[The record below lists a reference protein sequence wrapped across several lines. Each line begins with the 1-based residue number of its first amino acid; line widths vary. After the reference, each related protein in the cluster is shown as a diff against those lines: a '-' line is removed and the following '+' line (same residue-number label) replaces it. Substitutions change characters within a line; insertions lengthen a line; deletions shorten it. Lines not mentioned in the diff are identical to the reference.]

1 MKKMLAI
8 LLAVMMVLP
17 LCVGVTAADSK
28 PEVKPFVM
36 VNTEDVGV
44 TFDNLTYKILFW
56 SGSSEKYV
64 TEDHLKVDAMN
75 GVGGKTPTE
84 VAENLKPVFDEF
96 PDGTRY
102 LRLMSFRSALVGLL
116 EDHIFMEKGLAL
128 WNSWF
133 HEFITHYHSI
143 GGKLDGVVVD
153 VEFFDSFS
161 YGLTQERQKN
171 PYVYKEIVDNPNYAT
186 KIRPQLEER
195 GFQFWTN
202 ITDVTPEIYSIDGS
216 CGDAYA
222 QSRAIWN
229 VVIRNHYNQYVT
241 EAFAEAAELYPE
253 LKISDYVARTMYGWD
268 KNMSSSDGF
277 PTGGNY
283 YTAGNSNYVNTY
295 GSRPSGSFFKDGGI
309 PLYQNPPAYNDT
321 IWEDNPYNMTLWE
334 LICAKQLKESAPD
347 KRLTVTTVYY
357 NYSTREGSYCNTPY
371 YSEIMYHTGMLDPDP
386 FQAYC
391 IKNEMVRSG
400 TDVEFAMGILSK
412 QLDELTR
419 VAGYADREYINVPYS
434 WNDKYLLSGMYAGGR
449 NIWRISPDIYGT
461 NTTLQSFKVEGTKDP
476 TFTIEGQTVT
486 FPGGKI
492 IEDAAIP
499 QVGTCGYWVETPKD
513 VLPVKTYAADRYQQY
528 PAFME
533 TYESYKANAD
543 FDIGQANPMG
553 CWEMKKTKDSTAK
566 IVDADNGKALALSGT
581 YSLKLAKILKNIT
594 AGDSYAEN
602 QAWEIDV
609 TLPGA
614 MPADGEVVLLDI
626 YANKAKAEAG
636 GFRIAGGKI
645 YYDNA
650 GTYTELPGVNVSA
663 GGKFK
668 LQRTV
673 DFNNK
678 EAFTSTYT
686 VYDASGKLLAQ
697 AKDIPM
703 AKLELPVGKIGFSVT
718 NMVGTSVQ
726 LDNLKL
732 YVNGVGADLE
742 LYNAKT
748 GIKYTD
754 LETAKDSNTAY
765 RFSWMNATASEKVYS
780 IVAAFSNG
788 EEKVIETVKMAPGS
802 DCVNTGIVQVAA
814 GQTVK
819 IYARNDSKAEPENP
833 NAGPGAD
840 ANAGQQKAGLSGEE
854 VTMLIV
860 TIACVVVTAG
870 MIFVAVKLLK
880 KPAATKETKQEETE
894 EKAE

>member
-1 MKKMLAI
+1 
-8 LLAVMMVLP
+8 
-17 LCVGVTAADSK
+17 
-28 PEVKPFVM
+28 
-36 VNTEDVGV
+36 
-44 TFDNLTYKILFW
+44 
-56 SGSSEKYV
+56 
-64 TEDHLKVDAMN
+64 
-75 GVGGKTPTE
+75 
-84 VAENLKPVFDEF
+84 
-96 PDGTRY
+96 
-102 LRLMSFRSALVGLL
+102 
-116 EDHIFMEKGLAL
+116 
-128 WNSWF
+128 
-133 HEFITHYHSI
+133 
-143 GGKLDGVVVD
+143 
-153 VEFFDSFS
+153 
-161 YGLTQERQKN
+161 
-171 PYVYKEIVDNPNYAT
+171 
-186 KIRPQLEER
+186 
-195 GFQFWTN
+195 
-202 ITDVTPEIYSIDGS
+202 
-216 CGDAYA
+216 
-222 QSRAIWN
+222 
-229 VVIRNHYNQYVT
+229 
-241 EAFAEAAELYPE
+241 
-253 LKISDYVARTMYGWD
+253 
-268 KNMSSSDGF
+268 
-277 PTGGNY
+277 
-283 YTAGNSNYVNTY
+283 
-295 GSRPSGSFFKDGGI
+295 
-309 PLYQNPPAYNDT
+309 
-321 IWEDNPYNMTLWE
+321 
-334 LICAKQLKESAPD
+334 
-347 KRLTVTTVYY
+347 
-357 NYSTREGSYCNTPY
+357 
-371 YSEIMYHTGMLDPDP
+371 
-386 FQAYC
+386 
-391 IKNEMVRSG
+391 
-400 TDVEFAMGILSK
+400 
-412 QLDELTR
+412 
-419 VAGYADREYINVPYS
+419 
-434 WNDKYLLSGMYAGGR
+434 
-449 NIWRISPDIYGT
+449 
-461 NTTLQSFKVEGTKDP
+461 
-476 TFTIEGQTVT
+476 
-486 FPGGKI
+486 
-492 IEDAAIP
+492 
-499 QVGTCGYWVETPKD
+499 
-513 VLPVKTYAADRYQQY
+513 
-528 PAFME
+528 ME
-533 TYESYKANAD
+533 TYESYKVNAD

-594 AGDSYAEN
+594 AGDTYAEN
-602 QAWEIDV
+602 QVWEVDV

-636 GFRIAGGKI
+636 GFRIADGKI

-754 LETAKDSNTAY
+754 VETAKDSNTAY

-860 TIACVVVTAG
+860 TIACAVVTAG